1 MGRIPFSTN
10 IPPLTLR
17 TVISRLALAIL
28 LVVIAFG
35 SARSQDSKKELH
47 FKGVYIFNFIQFV
60 TWPQDVAPS
69 QTLTLGVLGDHPIR
83 KVLVEIFKDE
93 IIHQWRIS
101 VVKIDRVEEIPLCQ
115 VLFVGRQ
122 DSGRVSRILDATRN
136 SSILTIGE
144 TGGFAE
150 SGGVVNFFTE
160 SGKLRFEINEQA
172 ATRAGLQISSK
183 LLRLARL
190 VNGAQGGGQR

>member
-1 MGRIPFSTN
+1 M
-10 IPPLTLR
+10 
-17 TVISRLALAIL
+17 L